1 MPHSKGL
8 PRSEILTVLP
18 PCLFPVVSVSTTAHP
33 EAGANFKSLEKLFR
47 FVSNLSQ
54 LANSD
59 SDPVQV
65 LFRVI
70 LSCSCGQSLQK
81 EYNKS
86 WNESSGE
93 SKPLCVSG

>member
-1 MPHSKGL
+1 MPRSKGL

-18 PCLFPVVSVSTTAHP
+18 PCLSPVASVSTTAHP
-33 EAGANFKSLEKLFR
+33 EAGASFKSLERLFR

-54 LANSD
+54 LANCD

-65 LFRVI
+65 LFCVI
-70 LSCSCGQSLQK
+70 LSCLCGQSLQK